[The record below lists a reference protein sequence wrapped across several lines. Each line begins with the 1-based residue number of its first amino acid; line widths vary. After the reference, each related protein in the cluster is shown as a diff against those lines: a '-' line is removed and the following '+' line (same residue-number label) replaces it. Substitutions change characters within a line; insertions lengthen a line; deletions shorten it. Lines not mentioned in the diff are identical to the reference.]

1 MSKELELISAFKESI
16 KDVSKF
22 YVTTYCK
29 KYVLNNLKSD
39 LVNAVKTVLKNTS
52 SDYTDLELVWR
63 YLAGTAKV
71 CPICKKYHHKSK
83 LTCSFECAQKLRKQ
97 IYLEKFGV
105 DNPFKSEQIKDK
117 IKHVLNDKY
126 GVEHPSKSKVIQ
138 DKKVKTSLQK
148 YGTKHPSQSEGV
160 KHKIEQTN
168 LNKYGV
174 KHFLSAHIAREKI
187 QVALNERY
195 GVSSFTKTNV
205 FKQKRKKTMI
215 ERYGTENALLSE
227 QCLNKLLVSYQ
238 EKLIEDLSAKNVQN
252 IRDLNKNFLSKF
264 VIYINNIKYFNLET
278 CKNHF
283 NISYP
288 DVIRIK
294 KCFNIKIPN
303 YYETTSFSRSDAE
316 IELFNW
322 IPSNN
327 KISNDRTIISPYELD
342 ILLPDYK
349 LAIEYDGVYWHSD
362 EYRTQNYHL
371 NKTIECN
378 NKGIQLFHIFDTD
391 DIDIWKSMICNKLN
405 LSNKI
410 YARKCVI
417 KEITNKDAKSF
428 CAQNHLQGA
437 CNSKINLGLF
447 YNDELLE
454 VMTFG
459 KPRFTQKYQYE
470 LLRLCTK
477 KYYSV
482 IGGAS
487 KLWKYFLTK
496 YSPKSVLSYANRR
509 FSNGSIYETLGFK
522 FINETRPNY
531 WYFKHSS
538 DKLLLSRL
546 QCQKHKLS
554 KLFDEFNPLLSEVEN
569 MKHNGYSRI
578 FDCGNL
584 VYVWKRN

>member
-1 MSKELELISAFKESI
+1 MSKELELIDVFKDSI

-22 YVTTYCK
+22 HVTTYCK
-29 KYVLNNLKSD
+29 KYVLSNLNSD
-39 LVNAVKTVLKNTS
+39 LVNAVKTVLKNTA

-97 IYLEKFGV
+97 IYLEKYGV

-117 IKHVLNDKY
+117 IRHVLNDKY
-126 GVEHPSKSKVIQ
+126 GVDHPSKSKVFQ
-138 DKKVKTSLQK
+138 ENKVKTSLQK
-148 YGTKHPSQSEGV
+148 YGTKHPNQSDRV

-187 QVALNERY
+187 QSTFNERY
-195 GVSSFTKTNV
+195 GVSSFTETNV

-215 ERYGTENALLSE
+215 ERYGTEHALCSK
-227 QCLNKLLVSYQ
+227 QCLKKLLVTYQ
-238 EKLIEDLSAKNVQN
+238 EKLIEDLSTKNVQN
-252 IRDLNKNFLSKF
+252 IRDLNKIFLNKF
-264 VIYINNIKYFNLET
+264 VIYINNIKYFNLEK

-303 YYETTSFSRSDAE
+303 YSEITSFSRSDAE
-316 IELFNW
+316 TELFNW
-322 IPSNN
+322 IPCDN

-342 ILLPDYK
+342 MVLPDYK

-362 EYRTQNYHL
+362 EYKDKNYHL
-371 NKTIECN
+371 NKTIACN

-391 DIDIWKSMICNKLN
+391 DIDIWKSMINNKLKLN
-405 LSNKI
+405 TKV
-410 YARKCVI
+410 YARKCLV
-417 KEITNKDAKSF
+417 KEISYNDAKSF
-428 CAQNHLQGA
+428 CVQNHLQGS
-437 CNSKINLGLF
+437 CPSKINLGLF
-447 YNDELLE
+447 YNEELLE

-459 KPRFTQKYQYE
+459 KPRYNKHYEYE

-522 FINETRPNY
+522 FKHTTNPNY

-538 DKLLLSRL
+538 DKLLLSRF

-554 KLFDEFNPLLSEVEN
+554 KLLDEFNPLLTEVDN
-569 MKHNGYSRI
+569 MKLNGYSRI

-584 VYVWKRN
+584 VYVWKRD